1 LNFWHSP
8 HNPLCPKF
16 KTKTN
21 LYLLKKKPIKMKLI
35 EKYFL
40 NSLLSVVGAYNKGYT
55 VKKFCTL

>member
-1 LNFWHSP
+1 MSI
-8 HNPLCPKF
+8 K
-16 KTKTN
+16 
-21 LYLLKKKPIKMKLI
+21 KKKPIKMKLI